1 MATFTYFHPSFCS
14 PSLFH
19 NKSAP
24 DLLTFF
30 NSKTPAC
37 RPDIRYQ
44 NETQEPRFE
53 VRRILLSSMADCLF
67 TAPEDPEVEKKRKLP
82 LLWSNGSI
90 GEFFQLGL
98 SSRCSFQL
106 AALRNRALNQSLE
119 GVSKSVKPGWNDRKI
134 LKNNAF
140 YFSASILIINIIM

>member
-1 MATFTYFHPSFCS
+1 MVTFTYFHPSFCS

-19 NKSAP
+19 NKSVP

-30 NSKTPAC
+30 NSKTLAC

-44 NETQEPRFE
+44 NETHEPRFE
-53 VRRILLSSMADCLF
+53 VRRILLSSMADFLF
-67 TAPEDPEVEKKRKLP
+67 TAPADPEVEKKRNLP
-82 LLWSNGSI
+82 LLWSKGSV
-90 GEFFQLGL
+90 GKVFHL
-98 SSRCSFQL
+98 FQL

-134 LKNNAF
+134 FKDNSF
-140 YFSASILIINIIM
+140 YFSASILIIHIIT